1 MNPLSAYKITFSGLK
16 EGNHN
21 FNFEVSNQLFL
32 SFKYL
37 EFNNCKI
44 SADVNLIKKSNL
56 LEIEIKSK
64 GTINLNCHVSDES
77 FDYDHSEHHKFVV
90 KFGNSFND
98 EDPEMLVV
106 PFGTYEINLSQ
117 QLYEMI
123 VLSLPL
129 KVVHPGINDG
139 TLKSKTL
146 ERLKDFQNRKMNSK
160 NTDPRWDK
168 LKDLK

>member
-1 MNPLSAYKITFSGLK
+1 MNSLSNYKITFSGLK

-21 FNFEVSNQLFL
+21 FNFEVNNQFFSLFQ
-32 SFKYL
+32 YT

-44 SADVNLIKKSNL
+44 SADINFIKKSNL
-56 LEIEIKSK
+56 LEIEINSK
-64 GTINLNCHVSDES
+64 GIINLNCHVSDES
-77 FDYDHSEHHKFVV
+77 FDYDHSAYYKFVV

-146 ERLKDFQNRKMNSK
+146 DRLKEFQSGKINSK
-160 NTDPRWDK
+160 NCDPRWDK